1 MDKFK
6 RELKCMRLKE
16 IVSHRLKIKII
27 QNEKDNLK
35 CKIMRN
41 ERDKGVSKKYKF
53 FVVIFNKK

>member
-1 MDKFK
+1 
-6 RELKCMRLKE
+6 MRLKE